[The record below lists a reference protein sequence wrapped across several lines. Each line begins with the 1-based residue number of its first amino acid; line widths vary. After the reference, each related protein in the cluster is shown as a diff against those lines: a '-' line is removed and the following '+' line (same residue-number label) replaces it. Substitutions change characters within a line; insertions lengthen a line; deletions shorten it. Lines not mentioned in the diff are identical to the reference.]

1 MQFPDTYP
9 PWYSNL
15 PSWWNPT
22 CTKHLLVGVFKHG
35 YGRFLD
41 IANDEDLCFSKYIA
55 ETMQQ
60 YKDDEEQSSF
70 LEELDDQ
77 DDPEETRTAI
87 INNKNMPKGLEAPI
101 LNKLLIWILEEE
113 STLRA
118 QKAAAKVKECDMD
131 GEALQAIYLD
141 KERLKKTC
149 QMFTVKEKKELF
161 SWGRKI
167 GGPKDARHY
176 LRDCRQLD
184 FHCLSWALVGK
195 LMRSA
200 RSGEELSA
208 YFEAKLLPYC
218 RKLVAS
224 QAAVEYDPDAPLVHL
239 TKKKLHELSGLFI
252 DVGAPLES
260 NSPVM
265 IELAASL
272 LKRTA
277 IYRHACS
284 VLVDRHEALGHALR

>member
-1 MQFPDTYP
+1 
-9 PWYSNL
+9 
-15 PSWWNPT
+15 
-22 CTKHLLVGVFKHG
+22 
-35 YGRFLD
+35 
-41 IANDEDLCFSKYIA
+41 
-55 ETMQQ
+55 MQQ

-70 LEELDDQ
+70 LEELDDDVQ
-77 DDPEETRTAI
+77 DDLEAARTSTAI
-87 INNKNMPKGLEAPI
+87 HKHMPKGLEAPI

-113 STLRA
+113 SHPLRV
-118 QKAAAKVKECDMD
+118 QKAKVKESDMD
-131 GEALQAIYLD
+131 GDALQQIYLD

-149 QMFTVKEKKELF
+149 QIFTLKEKKELF

-176 LRDCRQLD
+176 QRDGRKHD

-208 YFEAKLLPYC
+208 YFETKLLPYC
-218 RKLVAS
+218 RKLVAT

-252 DVGAPLES
+252 DVSAPLES

-277 IYRHACS
+277 IYRHVCS
-284 VLVDRHEALGHALR
+284 ILVDRHEALGHALR